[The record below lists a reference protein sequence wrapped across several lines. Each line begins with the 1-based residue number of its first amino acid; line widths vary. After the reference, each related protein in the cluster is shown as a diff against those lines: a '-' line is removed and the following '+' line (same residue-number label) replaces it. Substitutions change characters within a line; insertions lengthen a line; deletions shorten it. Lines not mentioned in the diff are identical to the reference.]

1 MRERKKAKEGNTYRE
16 KEVKRVQKYYHCT
29 VNLSKPELEAR
40 REVIRRSVAKHREAK
55 RTIAND
61 DPTTSNDRL
70 LVRVDF
76 HRAKWKKTPAFKH
89 AREKISSLEQR
100 ESQLVKANKRLMKH
114 KKKNA
119 DNTPRSR
126 TSSFCIVFYH

>member
-16 KEVKRVQKYYHCT
+16 KEVKRVQKYYRCT
-29 VNLSKPELEAR
+29 VNLSKTELEAR

-55 RTIAND
+55 RAIAND

-76 HRAKWKKTPAFKH
+76 HRAKWKKTPALKH
-89 AREKISSLEQR
+89 AREKISRKPAGEGKQTSE
-100 ESQLVKANKRLMKH
+100 EAKST
-114 KKKNA
+114 A
-119 DNTPRSR
+119 DETQKEK
-126 TSSFCIVFYH
+126 C

>member
-1 MRERKKAKEGNTYRE
+1 M
-16 KEVKRVQKYYHCT
+16 QKYYRRT
-29 VNLSKPELEAR
+29 VNLSKAELEAR

-55 RTIAND
+55 RAIAND

-76 HRAKWKKTPAFKH
+76 RRAKWKKTPALKH
-89 AREKISSLEQR
+89 AREKISSHEQR
-100 ESQLVKANKRLMKH
+100 ESQLVKANKRAKKRNQRLMKR
-114 KKKNA
+114 KEKNA

-126 TSSFCIVFYH
+126 TSSFCIVFYQ